1 MLENSLSL
9 LKKRFDETGSGGL
22 SMKLCRFYT
31 CESKQEFVSIQKLS
45 SAKTSEAIMV
55 ELENMFIEKNI
66 DKTKFASP
74 V

>member
-1 MLENSLSL
+1 M
-9 LKKRFDETGSGGL
+9 T
-22 SMKLCRFYT
+22 LCRFYT

-45 SAKTSEAIMV
+45 SAKTSEATMV